1 MSLLKCFM
9 NKKNFVRA
17 KINIQMTPAEMLKT
31 IRELQGLSQL
41 DLAKLTGMTQSNI
54 SALETGTRNIGRE
67 RALVLAKAL
76 KVHPAAILFP
86 DFDIEQVA

>member
-1 MSLLKCFM
+1 MD
-9 NKKNFVRA
+9 KKNFVKA
-17 KINIQMTPAEMLKT
+17 KINVQMTPAEMLKT

-54 SALETGTRNIGRE
+54 SALETGSKNIGRE

-76 KVHPAAILFP
+76 KVHPAVILFP